1 MKAVIDTNIL
11 VRALIKPTG
20 TVDPVIT
27 SLRDEKFTL
36 IYSIEILE
44 ELADVLSRPR
54 IARKYGISEQD
65 IVRVV
70 RLILT
75 RGEKVVPQQKIEI
88 CRDPKDN
95 KFLEA
100 SVSGNADVIV
110 SGDYDLLVLH
120 PFGDIFIISPCE
132 FLQKIEAGE

>member
-1 MKAVIDTNIL
+1 
-11 VRALIKPTG
+11 ALIKPTG

-100 SVSGNADVIV
+100 AVSGNADVIV

-120 PFGDIFIISPCE
+120 LFGDILIISPRE
-132 FLQKIEAGE
+132 FLHKIEAGE